1 MSFAPFGRA
10 AFAGAL
16 CLFAFSAAAESLT
29 LKAAIGRTLQSH
41 PSLRAEAARVDASRQ
56 QALLDGLAPPLTL
69 GAELENI
76 AGTGAV
82 SGVRGVEATLR
93 LSHVIELGGKR
104 EARKL
109 RGIADVALRENAL
122 DVQRL
127 DLAAETTRRFIAVI
141 VAQAELD
148 LSTQQVAL
156 AAETQTAVNRRVE
169 RGLGATS
176 DSALAEIDIARAD
189 IALEHAEH
197 ELASAQFALASL
209 WGQATPL
216 AIEAQGS
223 LLELPALPAFEALA
237 QRLSATPDLAQYAL
251 EGGRLEAEHTLARAR
266 ARPDLSLS
274 AGIRRLEALDDQAL
288 VFSLSMPFGA
298 GERSAL
304 AVARTESERM
314 AVNER
319 GQAALLEARQ
329 RLFARFQELR
339 HARTEVE
346 ALSLRMIP
354 AAERA
359 MALIRAGYEE
369 ARYSLLELTQV
380 QRTRLQL
387 HQERLTAASRYHTLL
402 ADIERTTATLGATP

>member
-10 AFAGAL
+10 AFAGAM

-104 EARKL
+104 EARQL

-237 QRLSATPDLAQYAL
+237 QRLSATPDLAEYAL

-359 MALIRAGYEE
+359 MALIRAGYDE